1 MLAVAIMALA
11 GIGVAGERSGVTAA
25 RSRELTRLVRDDC
38 GACHGMQLSGGL
50 GPPLTPQ
57 ALREKPVDSL
67 VATVL
72 AGRPG
77 TAMPP
82 WRQFLS
88 DADAAW
94 IVARLR
100 EGDLDAR

>member
-11 GIGVAGERSGVTAA
+11 GIGVAAERGGVTAA
-25 RSRELTRLVRDDC
+25 RGRELTRLVRDDC
-38 GACHGMQLSGGL
+38 GACHGMQLNGGL

-57 ALREKPVDSL
+57 ALREKPADSL

-100 EGDLDAR
+100 EGNLDAR